1 MTDTNNLHR
10 NLAPVTEA
18 AWEQIG
24 EEAARTFKRHVAGR
38 RVVDVKGPLGYS
50 YSAHNFGRVRP
61 ISAEDSRIR
70 AQLREVHPLV
80 ELRFPF
86 TLSRTEIDDV
96 ARGSLD
102 SDWQP
107 VKDAAKAL
115 AFAEDRAV
123 FDGFADAGI
132 RGLGP
137 SSDNPVL
144 RLPEDPLLIPDAVAS
159 ALSALRLAGV
169 EGPYCVVLDADAYT
183 AVSETRDE
191 GHPVFH
197 HLNDLI
203 TGDIIWAPAVS
214 GGYVLSTRGGDN
226 QLTLGIDVSIGY
238 DSHTADEVT
247 LYLEETFTFSS
258 LTAEASVVLQR

>member
-1 MTDTNNLHR
+1 MTDSSNLHR

-38 RVVDVKGPLGYS
+38 RVVDVAGPIGYS
-50 YSAHNFGRVRP
+50 YSAHNLGRVRS
-61 ISAEDSRIR
+61 IAASDTRIR
-70 AQLREVHPLV
+70 AQIREVHPLV

-86 TLSRTEIDDV
+86 TLSRAEIDDV

-107 VKDAAKAL
+107 VKDAAKAI
-115 AFAEDRAV
+115 AFAEDRTV
-123 FDGFADAGI
+123 FAGFAEAGI
-132 RGLGP
+132 EGLGP
-137 SSDNPVL
+137 SSSNPTL
-144 RLPEDPLLIPDAVAS
+144 PLPEDPLLVPDAVAS

-169 EGPYCVVLDADAYT
+169 EGPYSVVLDADTYT

-197 HLNDLI
+197 HLKDLVD
-203 TGDIIWAPAVS
+203 GDIIWAPAVT

-226 QLTLGIDVSIGY
+226 QLTLGADLSIGY
-238 DSHTADEVT
+238 DSHTADSVT
-247 LYLEETFTFSS
+247 LYLEESLTFSS
-258 LTAEASVVLQR
+258 LTAEAAVVLGR

>member
-1 MTDTNNLHR
+1 MTDSSNLHR

-38 RVVDVKGPLGYS
+38 RVVDVAGPFGYS
-50 YSAHNFGRVRP
+50 YSAHNLGRVRS
-61 ISAEDSRIR
+61 ITASDSRIR

-86 TLSRTEIDDV
+86 TLSRAEIDDV

-107 VKDAAKAL
+107 VKDAAKAI
-115 AFAEDRAV
+115 AFAEDRTV
-123 FDGFADAGI
+123 FAGFEEAGI
-132 RGLGP
+132 VGLGP
-137 SSDNPVL
+137 SSSNPPL
-144 RLPEDPLLIPDAVAS
+144 SLPEDPLLVPDAVAS

-169 EGPYCVVLDADAYT
+169 EGPYALVLDADTYT

-197 HLNDLI
+197 HLKDLV
-203 TGDIIWAPAVS
+203 GDIIWAPAVA

-226 QLTLGIDVSIGY
+226 QLTLGTDLSIGY
-238 DSHTADEVT
+238 DSHTAESVT
-247 LYLEETFTFSS
+247 LYLEETLTFSS
-258 LTAEASVVLQR
+258 LTAEAAVVLGR

>member
-1 MTDTNNLHR
+1 MTDSSNLHR

-38 RVVDVKGPLGYS
+38 RVVDVAGPFGYS
-50 YSAHNFGRVRP
+50 YSGHNLGRVRS
-61 ISAEDSRIR
+61 ITASDSRIR

-86 TLSRTEIDDV
+86 TLSRAEIDDV

-107 VKDAAKAL
+107 VKDAAKAI
-115 AFAEDRAV
+115 AFAEDRTV
-123 FDGFADAGI
+123 FAGFEEAGI
-132 RGLGP
+132 VGLGP
-137 SSDNPVL
+137 SSSNPPL
-144 RLPEDPLLIPDAVAS
+144 SLPEDPLLVPDAVAS

-169 EGPYCVVLDADAYT
+169 EGPYSLVLDADTYT

-197 HLNDLI
+197 HLKDLV
-203 TGDIIWAPAVS
+203 GDIIWAPAVT

-226 QLTLGIDVSIGY
+226 QLTLGTDLSIGY
-238 DSHTADEVT
+238 DSHTAESVT
-247 LYLEETFTFSS
+247 LYLEETLTFSS
-258 LTAEASVVLQR
+258 LTAEAAVVLGR

>member
-1 MTDTNNLHR
+1 MTDSSNLHR

-18 AWEQIG
+18 AWQQIS
-24 EEAARTFKRHVAGR
+24 EEAARTFRRHVAAR
-38 RVVDVKGPLGYS
+38 RVVDVAGPFGYS
-50 YSAHNFGRVRP
+50 YSAHNVGRVTP
-61 ISAEDSRIR
+61 ITTSDSRIR
-70 AQLREVHPLV
+70 AQLRQVHPLV

-86 TLSRTEIDDV
+86 TLSRAEVDDV

-107 VKDAAKAL
+107 VKDAAKAI
-115 AFAEDRAV
+115 AFAEDQSI
-123 FDGFADAGI
+123 FDGFEQAGI
-132 RGLGP
+132 RGIGA

-144 RLPEDPLLIPDAVAS
+144 SLPEDPLLVPDAVAS

-169 EGPYCVVLDADAYT
+169 EGPYSVVLDADTYT
-183 AVSETRDE
+183 AVSETRDA

-197 HLNDLI
+197 HLDALV
-203 TGDIIWAPAVS
+203 TGDIIWAPAIR

-226 QLTLGIDVSIGY
+226 QLTLGSDLSIGY
-238 DSHTADEVT
+238 DSHTATEVT

-258 LTAEASVVLQR
+258 LTAEAAVVLQR

>member
-1 MTDTNNLHR
+1 MTDSSNLHR
-10 NLAPVTEA
+10 RLAPVTEA

-38 RVVDVKGPLGYS
+38 RVVDVVGPLGYA
-50 YSAHNFGRVRP
+50 YSAHNLGRVRP
-61 ISAEDSRIR
+61 IRSSDSRIR
-70 AQLREVHPLV
+70 AQQRQVNPLV
-80 ELRFPF
+80 ELRFQF
-86 TLSRTEIDDV
+86 TLSRAEVDDV

-107 VKDAAKAL
+107 VKDAAKAI

-123 FDGFADAGI
+123 FGGFEEAGI

-137 SSDNPVL
+137 SSSNPVL
-144 RLPEDPLLIPDAVAS
+144 EMPADPLAVPDAVAS

-169 EGPYCVVLDADAYT
+169 EGPYAVVLDADAYT

-197 HLNDLI
+197 HLKDLVA
-203 TGDIIWAPAVS
+203 DVVWAPAVQ

-226 QLTLGIDVSIGY
+226 QLTLGADLSIGY
-238 DSHTADEVT
+238 DSHTDREVT
-247 LYLEETFTFSS
+247 LYLEETLTFSS
-258 LTAEASVVLQR
+258 LTSEASVVLQR

>member
-1 MTDTNNLHR
+1 MTDSSNLHR

-38 RVVDVKGPLGYS
+38 RVVDVAGPFGYS
-50 YSAHNFGRVRP
+50 YSAHNLGRVRS
-61 ISAEDSRIR
+61 ITASDSRIR

-86 TLSRTEIDDV
+86 TLSRAEIDDV
-96 ARGSLD
+96 ARGSQD

-107 VKDAAKAL
+107 VKDAAKAI
-115 AFAEDRAV
+115 AFAEDRTV
-123 FDGFADAGI
+123 FAGFEEAGI
-132 RGLGP
+132 VGLGP
-137 SSDNPVL
+137 SSSNPPL
-144 RLPEDPLLIPDAVAS
+144 SLPEDPLLVPDAVAS

-169 EGPYCVVLDADAYT
+169 EGPYSLVLDADTYT

-197 HLNDLI
+197 HLKDLV
-203 TGDIIWAPAVS
+203 GDIIWAPAVA

-226 QLTLGIDVSIGY
+226 QLTLGTDLSIGY
-238 DSHTADEVT
+238 DSHTAESVT
-247 LYLEETFTFSS
+247 LYLEETLTFSS
-258 LTAEASVVLQR
+258 LTAEAAVVLGR

>member
-1 MTDTNNLHR
+1 MTDSSNLHR

-38 RVVDVKGPLGYS
+38 RVVDVAGPFGYS
-50 YSAHNFGRVRP
+50 YSAHNLGRVRS
-61 ISAEDSRIR
+61 ITASDSRIR

-86 TLSRTEIDDV
+86 TLSRAEIDDV

-107 VKDAAKAL
+107 VKDAAKAI
-115 AFAEDRAV
+115 AFAEDRTV
-123 FDGFADAGI
+123 FAGFEAAGI
-132 RGLGP
+132 VGLGP
-137 SSDNPVL
+137 SSSNPPL
-144 RLPEDPLLIPDAVAS
+144 SLPEEPLLVPDAVAS

-169 EGPYCVVLDADAYT
+169 EGPYSLVLDADTYT

-197 HLNDLI
+197 HLKDLV
-203 TGDIIWAPAVS
+203 GDIIWAPAVA

-226 QLTLGIDVSIGY
+226 QLTLGTDLSIGY
-238 DSHTADEVT
+238 DSHTAESVT
-247 LYLEETFTFSS
+247 LYLEETLTFSS
-258 LTAEASVVLQR
+258 LTAEAAVVLGR

>member
-1 MTDTNNLHR
+1 MSDSSNLHR

-18 AWEQIG
+18 AWQQIS

-38 RVVDVKGPLGYS
+38 RVVDVAGPFGYS
-50 YSAHNFGRVRP
+50 YSAHNVGRVTP
-61 ISAEDSRIR
+61 ISTSDSRIR
-70 AQLREVHPLV
+70 AQLRQVHPLV

-86 TLSRTEIDDV
+86 TLSRAEVDDV

-115 AFAEDRAV
+115 AFAEDQSI
-123 FDGFADAGI
+123 FDGFEQAGI
-132 RGLGP
+132 RGIGA

-144 RLPEDPLLIPDAVAS
+144 SLPEDPLLVPDAVAS

-169 EGPYCVVLDADAYT
+169 EGPYSVVVDADTYT
-183 AVSETRDE
+183 AVSETRDA

-197 HLNDLI
+197 HLDALV
-203 TGDIIWAPAVS
+203 TGDIIWAPAIR

-226 QLTLGIDVSIGY
+226 QLTLGADLSIGY
-238 DSHTADEVT
+238 DSHTATDVT

-258 LTAEASVVLQR
+258 LTAEAAVVLQR

>member
-1 MTDTNNLHR
+1 MTESNNLHR
-10 NLAPVTEA
+10 QLAPVTEA
-18 AWEQIG
+18 AWQQIG

-38 RVVDVKGPLGYS
+38 RVVDVAGPEGYA
-50 YSAHNFGRVRP
+50 YSAHNTGRVTS
-61 ISAEDSRIR
+61 IDVSDNRIR

-80 ELRFPF
+80 ELRYPF
-86 TLSRTEIDDV
+86 TLSRAEIDDV
-96 ARGSLD
+96 ERGSLD

-107 VKDAAKAL
+107 VKDAAKAI

-123 FDGFADAGI
+123 FAGYQAAGI

-137 SSDNPVL
+137 SSSNPVL
-144 RLPEDPLLIPDAVAS
+144 QLPSDPLAVPDAVVS

-169 EGPYCVVLDADAYT
+169 EGPYAVVLDAESYT

-197 HLNDLI
+197 HLKDLVDEI
-203 TGDIIWAPAVS
+203 VWAPAVR

-226 QLTLGIDVSIGY
+226 QLTLGVDLSIGY
-238 DSHTADEVT
+238 DSHTATEVT
-247 LYLEETFTFSS
+247 LYLEESLTFSS
-258 LTAEASVVLQR
+258 LTAEAAVVLAR